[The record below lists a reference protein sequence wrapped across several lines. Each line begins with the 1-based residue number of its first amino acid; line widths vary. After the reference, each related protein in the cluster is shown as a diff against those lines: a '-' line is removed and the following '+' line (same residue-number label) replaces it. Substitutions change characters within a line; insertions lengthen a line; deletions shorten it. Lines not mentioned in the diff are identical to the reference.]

1 MMPRIAFVFPGQG
14 AQMVGMGLDLYRN
27 SAAAREVFERTDQ
40 ALNFPLSR
48 LCFEGPEK
56 ELRKTVNAQPAIM
69 AVSIACL
76 SAVPELW
83 QRMQPSFVAGHS
95 LGEYTALVA
104 AGAVEFTDAIYLVR
118 ERGRL
123 MQQAGAMQ
131 PGGMAAIMGIDEFTM
146 MDICRQVGVDIA
158 NINAPNQLV
167 ISGAVDALQWAMNWA
182 KFQGARVIPL
192 EVSGAFHS
200 QLMEPAIGEIAQ
212 ILSQVE
218 LRDPKIPIVANTNVR
233 TMTTAEAVKDE
244 LPRQVRHCVHWLYS
258 VQYMIRRG
266 VSTFVEIGPG
276 KVLSGLIKK
285 IDKSVRTVN
294 ISDISSIEALS
305 I

>member
-1 MMPRIAFVFPGQG
+1 MEKIAFVFPGQG

-27 SAAAREVFERTDQ
+27 SAIAREVFEKTDQ

-48 LCFEGPEK
+48 LCFEGPEE
-56 ELRKTVNAQPAIM
+56 ELRKTINAQPAIM

-76 SAVPELW
+76 KAFPELW
-83 QRMQPSFVAGHS
+83 QRLQPSFVAGHS

-104 AGAVEFTDAIYLVR
+104 ADAVEFTDAIYLVR

-123 MQQAGAMQ
+123 MQEAGLMQ
-131 PGGMAAIMGIDEFTM
+131 PGGMAAIMGVDEFAM
-146 MDICRQVGVDIA
+146 MDVCQRFGIDIA
-158 NINAPNQLV
+158 NINSPNQLV
-167 ISGAVDALQWAMNWA
+167 ISGEVEALKQAMDWAQS
-182 KFQGARVIPL
+182 QGARVVPL
-192 EVSGAFHS
+192 DVSGAFHS
-200 QLMEPAIGEIAQ
+200 QLMEPAMGEIAQ
-212 ILSQVE
+212 IVSQIE

-233 TMTTAEAVKDE
+233 TMTTATAIKEE

-258 VQYMIRRG
+258 VQYMVRRG

-285 IDKSVRTVN
+285 TDKRVQTIN
-294 ISDISSIEALS
+294 ISDISSIEALTA
-305 I
+305 